1 MSPSAPDVEM
11 IRFAS
16 GALAKL
22 ANPVKAQGMQA
33 YMKAEMPFYGVQK
46 AERTP
51 VLRDLARRFP
61 PSDQS
66 AYEAMVLGLW
76 DLPHREEKYLALG
89 VARRFRTFVTPASLP
104 LYRRLIVEGA
114 WWDLV
119 DEVATHLIC
128 DLVVGYPDE
137 AWPEVDT
144 WIDSE
149 DMWLRRS
156 AIICQV
162 GAKEAADT
170 DRLFRFCAERA
181 FEKEF
186 FIRKAIGWA
195 LRQHAR
201 VDPEAVARFVA
212 EHRADLSGLSY
223 REATRHIGHLVE

>member
-1 MSPSAPDVEM
+1 MCT
-11 IRFAS
+11 RFAQTE
-16 GALAKL
+16 LAKL
-22 ANPVKAQGMQA
+22 ADPAKAQGMQA
-33 YMKAEMPFYGVQK
+33 YMKTAMPFYGVQK
-46 AERTP
+46 AERAP
-51 VLRDLARRFP
+51 ILRDLVRRFP
-61 PSDQS
+61 PSDQG

-76 DLPHREEKYLALG
+76 ALPQREERYLALG
-89 VARRFRTFVTPASLP
+89 VARHFKTFVTPVSLP
-104 LYRRLIVEGA
+104 LYRRLIVDGA

-128 DLVVGYPDE
+128 DLVVGHPSGT
-137 AWPEVDT
+137 WPEVDT
-144 WIDSE
+144 WIDSD

-162 GAKEAADT
+162 GAKEQTDA

-201 VDPEAVARFVA
+201 ADPVAVARFVT
-212 EHRADLSGLSY
+212 EHRGELSGLSY
-223 REATRHIGHLVE
+223 REATKHIGHLVA

>member
-1 MSPSAPDVEM
+1 M

-22 ANPVKAQGMQA
+22 ADPVKAQGMKA
-33 YMKAEMPFYGVQK
+33 YMKADMPFYGVQK
-46 AERTP
+46 AERAP
-51 VLRDLARRFP
+51 VLRDLTRKFP
-61 PSDQS
+61 PSGQS
-66 AYEAMVLGLW
+66 GYEAMVLGLW

-89 VARRFRTFVTPASLP
+89 VARRFKIFVTPASLP

-128 DLVVGYPDE
+128 DVVVGYPD
-137 AWPEVDT
+137 AVWPEVDT

-162 GAKEAADT
+162 GAKEATDV

-186 FIRKAIGWA
+186 FIRKAIGWG

-201 VDPEAVARFVA
+201 VDPEAVARFVTA
-212 EHRADLSGLSY
+212 HRDDLSGLSY